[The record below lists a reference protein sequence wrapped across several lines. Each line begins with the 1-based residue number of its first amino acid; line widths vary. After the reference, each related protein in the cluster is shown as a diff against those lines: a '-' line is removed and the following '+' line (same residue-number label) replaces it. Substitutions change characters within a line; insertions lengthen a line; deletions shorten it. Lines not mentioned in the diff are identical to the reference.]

1 MFHTMPVGIKTEQ
14 VNNVT
19 EDLNVL
25 VSQARSGDKGA
36 FGKLVEHYQRRIF
49 AVAYGIVGNRQDA
62 EDLTQEAFIKAYS
75 AIGSLKTD
83 QAFYNWLL
91 RITVNTGIN
100 YKKKLLGKSPIPLEQ
115 VDELIFPGES
125 PEELAERHDRLQHI
139 TALVAELPADH
150 RAVLVLREIE
160 ELSYDEIALALDI
173 PLGTVKS
180 RLKYAR
186 DKLRQA
192 IIRQKE

>member
-1 MFHTMPVGIKTEQ
+1 M
-14 VNNVT
+14 N
-19 EDLNVL
+19 EDLTVL
-25 VSQARSGDKGA
+25 VSQARSGNKEA

-49 AVAYGIVGNRQDA
+49 AVAYGVVGNRQDA

-75 AIGSLKTD
+75 AINSLKTD
-83 QAFYNWLL
+83 QSFYSWLL

-100 YKKKLLGKSPIPLEQ
+100 YKKKLSEKSPIPLEQ

-125 PEELAERHDRLQHI
+125 PEELAERQDSLQYI
-139 TALVAELPADH
+139 TDLVAGLPPDH

-160 ELSYDEIALALDI
+160 GLSYDEIALAIDI